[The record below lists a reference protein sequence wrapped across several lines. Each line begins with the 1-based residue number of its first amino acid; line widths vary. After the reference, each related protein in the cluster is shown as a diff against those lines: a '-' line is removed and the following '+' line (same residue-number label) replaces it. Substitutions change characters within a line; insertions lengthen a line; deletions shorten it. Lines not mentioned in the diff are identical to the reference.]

1 VVFPSSLC
9 GVGCDKRSCS
19 DLGIFV
25 VCCVG
30 NLDIYLSLYIFRYR
44 LAFCMTCDGRAVW
57 SNRYRSKPWRM
68 LHLIELSWAPDRA
81 HFCRMR
87 LVVRIPRVVR
97 LS

>member
-19 DLGIFV
+19 GLGIFV

-30 NLDIYLSLYIFRYR
+30 NLDIYLSVYIFRYR

-57 SNRYRSKPWRM
+57 SAIARACLGVCRIASGLQIKSHPYRTGPVAS
-68 LHLIELSWAPDRA
+68 LA
-81 HFCRMR
+81 
-87 LVVRIPRVVR
+87 
-97 LS
+97 